1 MGVSSLIFN
10 KENNLMK
17 NSISILVVDDEPE
30 NFDVIE
36 GLFLNQDYELSY
48 APNGQDALES
58 LGNYFHPDIILL
70 DVMMP
75 GIDGIEVC
83 RQIKA
88 MPEWEAV
95 PIIMITALTAKEDLA
110 RCLAAGADDFI
121 SKPVNSLELRAR
133 VHSMVRIKQQYDKI
147 QNWSKLQQSTIQLLE
162 SSLTELR
169 GNLAGSLSH
178 ELNTPLNGILSSF
191 LLLDSYLDEMDA
203 EEIQEIINIG
213 TTSAKRLEKVTQK
226 FLTYLYLE
234 LKTDKFLNDRTP
246 DMDIQGVETETSLI
260 SEVATAK
267 AQAFERLND
276 LTLEIQDATIRLT
289 YQHLYWLIDELLDNA
304 FKFSEPQT
312 PVKISGQV
320 VDEVFKLN
328 ISDCGRGMTQEQI
341 DKIGAFMQFER
352 YEYEQQG
359 VGLGLKIAHKI
370 VDLYEGKVSIFSTY
384 QQETT
389 VQIELPGAHRVISD
403 LLTS

>member
-1 MGVSSLIFN
+1 
-10 KENNLMK
+10 MK

-36 GLFLNQDYELSY
+36 GLFLNQDYELNY

-58 LGNYFHPDIILL
+58 LGNFFHPDIILL

-88 MPEWEAV
+88 MPEWQAV
-95 PIIMITALTAKEDLA
+95 PIIMITALTSKEDLA
-110 RCLAAGADDFI
+110 HCLSAGADDFI

-147 QNWSKLQQSTIQLLE
+147 QNWSKLQQSTIHLLE

-169 GNLAGSLSH
+169 GNIASSLSH

-191 LLLDSYLDEMDA
+191 LLLENHLDEMDT
-203 EEIQEIINIG
+203 EEISEIINIG
-213 TTSAKRLEKVTQK
+213 KTSAKRLENVTQK

-234 LKTDKFLNDRTP
+234 LKTDKSLNAQTS
-246 DMDIQGVETETSLI
+246 DMEIQADQTHTSLI

-267 AQAFERLND
+267 AKAFERLND
-276 LTLEIQDATIRLT
+276 MTLEIQDATISLT

-312 PVKISGQV
+312 PVKICGQF
-320 VDEVFKLN
+320 VDEVFQLN

-359 VGLGLKIAHKI
+359 VGLGLKISQKI
-370 VDLYEGKVSIFSTY
+370 VDFYGGKVLIFSTY

-389 VQIELPGAHRVISD
+389 IQIELPGVHGV
-403 LLTS
+403 TS

>member
-1 MGVSSLIFN
+1 
-10 KENNLMK
+10 MK

-36 GLFLNQDYELSY
+36 GLFLNQDYELNY

-58 LGNYFHPDIILL
+58 LGNFFHPDIILL

-88 MPEWEAV
+88 MPEWQAV
-95 PIIMITALTAKEDLA
+95 PIIMITALTSKEDLA
-110 RCLAAGADDFI
+110 HCLSAGADDFI

-133 VHSMVRIKQQYDKI
+133 VHSLVRIKQQYDKI
-147 QNWSKLQQSTIQLLE
+147 QNWSKLQQSTIHLLE

-169 GNLAGSLSH
+169 GNIASSLSH

-191 LLLDSYLDEMDA
+191 LLLENHLDQMDT
-203 EEIQEIINIG
+203 EEIYEIINIG
-213 TTSAKRLEKVTQK
+213 KTSAKRLEKVTQK

-234 LKTDKFLNDRTP
+234 LKTDKSLNAHTS
-246 DMDIQGVETETSLI
+246 DMEIQATETHTSLI
-260 SEVATAK
+260 SELATAK
-267 AQAFERLND
+267 AKAFERLND
-276 LTLEIQDATIRLT
+276 LSLEIQDATIRLT

-312 PVKISGQV
+312 PVKICGQL
-320 VDEVFKLN
+320 VDEVFQLN

-341 DKIGAFMQFER
+341 DQIGAFMQFER

-359 VGLGLKIAHKI
+359 VGLGLKISQNI
-370 VDLYEGKVSIFSTY
+370 VDFYGGKVLIFSTY

-389 VQIELPGAHRVISD
+389 IQIELPGVHGV
-403 LLTS
+403 TN

>member
-1 MGVSSLIFN
+1 
-10 KENNLMK
+10 MK
-17 NSISILVVDDEPE
+17 NSISILIVDDEPA

-36 GLFLNQDYELSY
+36 GLLLNQDYELSY

-58 LGNYFHPDIILL
+58 LGTFFHPDIILL

-88 MPEWEAV
+88 MPEWQAV
-95 PIIMITALTAKEDLA
+95 PIIMITALTSKEDLA

-133 VHSMVRIKQQYDKI
+133 VNSMVRIKQQYDKI
-147 QNWSKLQQSTIQLLE
+147 QSWSKLQHSTIQLLE

-169 GNLAGSLSH
+169 GNLASSLSH

-191 LLLDSYLDEMDA
+191 LLLNDYLDEMDA

-213 TTSAKRLEKVTQK
+213 TTSAKRLEKVTQR
-226 FLTYLYLE
+226 FLIYLYLE
-234 LKTDKFLNDRTP
+234 LETYKSPDDRTL
-246 DMDIQGVETETSLI
+246 DMDLQGAGTETSLI
-260 SEVATAK
+260 SDIATVKAK
-267 AQAFERLND
+267 AFDRFND
-276 LTLEIQDATIRLT
+276 LSLEIQAATIRFT
-289 YQHLYWLIDELLDNA
+289 SQHLQWLIDELLDNA

-312 PVKISGQV
+312 PVKICGQV
-320 VDEVFKLN
+320 VDEVFQLN

-352 YEYEQQG
+352 YNYEQQG
-359 VGLGLKIAHKI
+359 VGLGLKIAQKI
-370 VDLYEGKVSIFSTY
+370 VDLYEGKVLIFSIY

-389 VQIELPGAHRVISD
+389 VQIELPINCGYAPP
-403 LLTS
+403 LLRG

>member
-1 MGVSSLIFN
+1 
-10 KENNLMK
+10 MK

-36 GLFLNQDYELSY
+36 GLFLNRDYELSY
-48 APNGQDALES
+48 APSGQDALES
-58 LGNYFHPDIILL
+58 LGTFFHPDIILL

-88 MPEWEAV
+88 MPEWQAV
-95 PIIMITALTAKEDLA
+95 PIIMITALTSKEDLA

-133 VHSMVRIKQQYDKI
+133 VHSMVRIKLQYDKI

-162 SSLTELR
+162 SSLSELR
-169 GNLAGSLSH
+169 GNLASSLSH

-191 LLLDSYLDEMDA
+191 LFLESDLDEMNT

-213 TTSAKRLEKVTQK
+213 ITSAKRLEKVTQK

-234 LKTDKFLNDRTP
+234 LKTDKSLNAQTSDI
-246 DMDIQGVETETSLI
+246 DIQGAETKTSLI
-260 SEVATAK
+260 SELATAK
-267 AQAFERLND
+267 AETFERLND
-276 LTLEIQDATIRLT
+276 LSLEIQDATIRFTSQDL
-289 YQHLYWLIDELLDNA
+289 QWLIDELLDNA

-312 PVKISGQV
+312 PVKIFGQV
-320 VDEVFKLN
+320 VDEVFQLN
-328 ISDCGRGMTQEQI
+328 ISDCGRGMTQDQI

-352 YEYEQQG
+352 KNYEQQG
-359 VGLGLKIAHKI
+359 VGLGLKIAQKI
-370 VDLYEGKVSIFSTY
+370 VDLYGGKLLIFSTY

-389 VQIELPGAHRVISD
+389 VQIELPVARGV
-403 LLTS
+403 TS

>member
-1 MGVSSLIFN
+1 
-10 KENNLMK
+10 MK

-48 APNGQDALES
+48 SPSGQDAIDS
-58 LGNYFHPDIILL
+58 LGIYFHPDLILL

-75 GIDGIEVC
+75 EIDGIEVC

-88 MPEWEAV
+88 MPEWQAV
-95 PIIMITALTAKEDLA
+95 PIIMITALTSKEDLA

-147 QNWSKLQQSTIQLLE
+147 QNWSRLQQSTIQLLE

-169 GNLAGSLSH
+169 GNLARSLSH

-191 LLLDSYLDEMDA
+191 LLLDSYLDDMDT

-234 LKTDKFLNDRTP
+234 LQAHKSLDDQTS
-246 DMDIQGVETETSLI
+246 DIDLQEAETHTSFI
-260 SEVATAK
+260 SEIAPAQAK
-267 AQAFERLND
+267 AFDRFND
-276 LTLEIQDATIRLT
+276 LTMEIQAATIRLT
-289 YQHLYWLIDELLDNA
+289 SQHLQWLIDELLDNA

-312 PVKISGQV
+312 PVKIYGQV
-320 VDEVFKLN
+320 VDEVFQLN
-328 ISDCGRGMTQEQI
+328 ISDCGRGMTQDQI

-352 YEYEQQG
+352 YNYEQQG
-359 VGLGLKIAHKI
+359 VGLGLKIAQKI
-370 VDLYEGKVSIFSTY
+370 IDLYRGKMLIFSTY
-384 QQETT
+384 QKETII
-389 VQIELPGAHRVISD
+389 QIELPGVQEV
-403 LLTS
+403 TS

>member
-1 MGVSSLIFN
+1 MGVSTRMFN

-36 GLFLNQDYELSY
+36 GFFLNQDYELSY

-58 LGNYFHPDIILL
+58 LGNYFHPDLILL

-88 MPEWEAV
+88 MPEWQAV
-95 PIIMITALTAKEDLA
+95 PIIMITALTSKEDLA

-169 GNLAGSLSH
+169 GNLARSLSH

-191 LLLDSYLDEMDA
+191 LLLDDYLDEMDT

-213 TTSAKRLEKVTQK
+213 TTSAKRLEQVTQK

-234 LKTDKFLNDRTP
+234 LQAHKSLDDPTS
-246 DMDIQGVETETSLI
+246 DMDLQGVETNTSLI
-260 SEVATAK
+260 SDIATAK
-267 AQAFERLND
+267 AQAFDRFND
-276 LTLEIQDATIRLT
+276 LTLEIQAATIRVT
-289 YQHLYWLIDELLDNA
+289 SQHLQWLIDELLDNA

-312 PVKISGQV
+312 PVKICGQV
-320 VDEVFKLN
+320 VDEVFQLN
-328 ISDCGRGMTQEQI
+328 INDCGRGMTQEQI

-352 YEYEQQG
+352 YRYEQQG

-370 VDLYEGKVSIFSTY
+370 VDLYGGKVLIFSTY

-389 VQIELPGAHRVISD
+389 VQIELPGVLHNKE
-403 LLTS
+403 